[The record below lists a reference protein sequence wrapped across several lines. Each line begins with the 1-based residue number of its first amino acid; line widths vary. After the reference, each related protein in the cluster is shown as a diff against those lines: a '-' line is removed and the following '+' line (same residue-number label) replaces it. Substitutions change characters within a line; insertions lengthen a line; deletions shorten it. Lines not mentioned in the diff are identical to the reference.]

1 MDSFTCTHCPFDRQ
15 TLPDISRFHF
25 LSGKNIPRSS
35 RPDPLPTTGTETP
48 HPRTPKKDGFSTSC
62 GRYRPHE
69 PFFLSAFG
77 KREAGSGKREAGSGK
92 REAGSGKQEAGSR
105 KQEAGSRKQEAG
117 SRKQEAGSRKQEAGS
132 RATSY
137 PTVPRIP
144 ITAPED
150 CPVHSTVTKTA
161 HRQENCPIPSTPC
174 TDPEKLF
181 IPSLSC
187 HCVRPADKSL
197 PLQGA
202 GTLPCTG
209 FFRIQ
214 VCAVIDGYPANP
226 SRKCPPCQDI
236 SGKQTD
242 VFPERTASGAFPASP
257 GSFPPSCR
265 LRPSQ
270 KPG

>member
-15 TLPDISRFHF
+15 TLPD
-25 LSGKNIPRSS
+25 
-35 RPDPLPTTGTETP
+35 PLPTTGTAP

-77 KREAGSGKREAGSGK
+77 K
-92 REAGSGKQEAGSR
+92 
-105 KQEAGSRKQEAG
+105 
-117 SRKQEAGSRKQEAGS
+117 QEAGSRKQEAGS
-132 RATSY
+132 RAISY

-161 HRQENCPIPSTPC
+161 HRQENRPIPSTSC

-187 HCVRPADKSL
+187 HRVRPADKSL
-197 PLQGA
+197 PLQVA

-242 VFPERTASGAFPASP
+242 VFPERTASGTFPASP

-265 LRPSQ
+265 LRPPQ

>member
-1 MDSFTCTHCPFDRQ
+1 MTGRPCRTSPVFISFPAKTFPVRPGRIRSPRPEQKHPTREPRKKTVFPPPAAD
-15 TLPDISRFHF
+15 TGPMSRFF
-25 LSGKNIPRSS
+25 SLLSGS
-35 RPDPLPTTGTETP
+35 
-48 HPRTPKKDGFSTSC
+48 
-62 GRYRPHE
+62 
-69 PFFLSAFG
+69 G

-92 REAGSGKQEAGSR
+92 REAGSGKR
-105 KQEAGSRKQEAG
+105 EAGSRKQEAG

-161 HRQENCPIPSTPC
+161 HRQENRPIPSTPC

-270 KPG
+270 QPG

>member
-15 TLPDISRFHF
+15 T
-25 LSGKNIPRSS
+25 
-35 RPDPLPTTGTETP
+35 RPDPLPTTGTAL
-48 HPRTPKKDGFSTSC
+48 HPRTLKKDGFSTSC

-77 KREAGSGKREAGSGK
+77 
-92 REAGSGKQEAGSR
+92 
-105 KQEAGSRKQEAG
+105 
-117 SRKQEAGSRKQEAGS
+117 KQEAGSRKQEAGS

-161 HRQENCPIPSTPC
+161 HRQENRPIPSTPC

-236 SGKQTD
+236 GKTNRCPPRTNRLRCLSCLSRFLSTVMPAPAVAKARLKTGSRTPGTGTD
-242 VFPERTASGAFPASP
+242 FSFPASLLTP
-257 GSFPPSCR
+257 KTEMTVNGTEIPA
-265 LRPSQ
+265 
-270 KPG
+270 G

>member
-15 TLPDISRFHF
+15 TRPDISRFHF

-77 KREAGSGKREAGSGK
+77 KREAGSGKREAGS
-92 REAGSGKQEAGSR
+92 
-105 KQEAGSRKQEAG
+105 
-117 SRKQEAGSRKQEAGS
+117 

-161 HRQENCPIPSTPC
+161 HRQENRPIPSTPC

-242 VFPERTASGAFPASP
+242 VLPERTASGAFPASP